1 MSWDTIAD
9 ITRPENIVYAMLIA
23 ALVIAF
29 IRLMVGP
36 SLPDRV
42 VALDLITAITV
53 GLIAAYA
60 VDVGEAAFIDA
71 ALVVALVA
79 FLGTVAFAQY
89 LERRAQND

>member
-1 MSWDTIAD
+1 MSWDAIH
-9 ITRPENIVYAMLIA
+9 PQNIVYAMLIA
-23 ALVIAF
+23 ALLITFGRLAF
-29 IRLMVGP
+29 GP

-53 GLIAAYA
+53 GFMAAYA
-60 VDVGEAAFIDA
+60 VDVGQEAFIDV

-89 LERRAQND
+89 IERRARDD